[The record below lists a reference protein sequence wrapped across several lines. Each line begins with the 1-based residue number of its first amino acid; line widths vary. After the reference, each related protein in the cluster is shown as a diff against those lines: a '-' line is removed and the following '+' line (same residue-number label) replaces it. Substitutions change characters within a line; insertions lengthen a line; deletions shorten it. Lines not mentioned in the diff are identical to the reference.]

1 MDRKNER
8 RLEHLLGRK
17 VYSLDG
23 RVVGRLEEFRAER
36 EGEHYV
42 IADYRIGTAA
52 LLERLSVGS
61 LGVLRAGHPK
71 GYHARWDQLN
81 IEDPDRPTLTVPVA
95 ELRAI
100 RR

>member
-1 MDRKNER
+1 MDRRNER

-17 VYSLDG
+17 VYAQDG
-23 RVVGRLEEFRAER
+23 RAVGRLEEVRATR

-42 IADYRIGTAA
+42 VADYRIGTAA

-71 GYHARWDQLN
+71 GYRAAWDQLD
-81 IEDPDRPTLTVPVA
+81 IEDQNRPTLTVPLD
-95 ELRAI
+95 ELQAI
-100 RR
+100 RS